1 MNQVAKRL
9 MRLTL
14 GALLLTRGEA
24 LGQSSST
31 CLVSTTGDS
40 STWTVSMLAVVN
52 FVLMIAV
59 LVLIKIA
66 CNMHKRSY
74 NGLDQP

>member
-1 MNQVAKRL
+1 
-9 MRLTL
+9 
-14 GALLLTRGEA
+14 
-24 LGQSSST
+24 
-31 CLVSTTGDS
+31 
-40 STWTVSMLAVVN
+40 VSMLAVVN